1 MNEWDDRDDSNSTLA
16 RLGGARPSHGGRNGT
31 AAGYR
36 FGARERSPYMNI
48 LDLDVTTI
56 DGRTTRLAEFAADVT
71 LIVNV
76 ASRCGFTPQY
86 EALEHLQES
95 YGDRGFTVL
104 GFPSNQ
110 FFQELGSTGAIQEFC
125 DREFGVT
132 FPLFSLVRVNGRRAH
147 PLFKALTKTADPDGK
162 AGRVRWN
169 FEKFLLL
176 PDGTIRRF
184 RSKVEP
190 DDPAIVALIE
200 ASLPRLG
207 TVKGAARR

>member
-1 MNEWDDRDDSNSTLA
+1 MELSGI
-16 RLGGARPSHGGRNGT
+16 RL
-31 AAGYR
+31 
-36 FGARERSPYMNI
+36 
-48 LDLDVTTI
+48 TTI
-56 DGRTTRLAEFAADVT
+56 DGTATTFAESAADVT

-86 EALEHLQES
+86 EALEHLKES
-95 YGDRGFTVL
+95 YVDRGFTVL

-110 FFQELGSTGAIQEFC
+110 FFQERGSTGAIQEFC

-147 PLFKALTKTADPDGK
+147 PLFKALTKTPDPDGK

-169 FEKFLLL
+169 FEKFLVT
-176 PDGTIRRF
+176 PDGAVHRF
-184 RSKVEP
+184 RSKVAP

-200 ASLPRLG
+200 ASLPRRASA
-207 TVKGAARR
+207 KHAATT

>member
-1 MNEWDDRDDSNSTLA
+1 
-16 RLGGARPSHGGRNGT
+16 
-31 AAGYR
+31 
-36 FGARERSPYMNI
+36 MNI
-48 LDLDVTTI
+48 DDIAVTTI
-56 DGRTTRLAEFAADVT
+56 DGGKTTLAEFAGDVK

-86 EALEHLQES
+86 EALEGLQEG

-104 GFPSNQ
+104 GFPTNQ

-125 DREFGVT
+125 DRAFGVT

-147 PLFKALTKTADPDGK
+147 PLFKELTKTPDDDGK

-169 FEKFLLL
+169 FEKFLVT
-176 PDGTIRRF
+176 PDGSVHRF
-184 RSKVEP
+184 RSKVKP

-200 ASLPRLG
+200 ASLPRRG
-207 TVKGAARR
+207 TVESAAKR